1 MTLPLHELAALGA
14 AACWALTGTLVTG
27 AVREVGPFR
36 FNLLRHLLVILLLSA
51 VLFFRTPSGL
61 LDHNA
66 AIILILSGL
75 VGIFIGDTAN
85 FAAVGRLGARRAG
98 ALFALNAPMAAI
110 LGWTVLGETLS
121 GLAIIGIVVTVA
133 GVAVAII
140 GRPPAHAHRFEQTE
154 GVIRTGILFGLGAA
168 LGQAVGALISRPVM
182 EAGID
187 PYAASLLRVAASG
200 LCMGVVGGAM
210 MAGGRDPG
218 PTRPM
223 TTEVIVAA
231 FATAA
236 LGLGLGMT
244 LLLYA
249 LSGGKVGIVSTLSAT
264 SPVLI
269 LPMLWLRTGQRPT
282 AASWTGAAI
291 ACIGMALIFLRE
303 G

>member
-36 FNLLRHLLVILLLSA
+36 FNLLRHVLVILLLSA
-51 VLFFRTPSGL
+51 VILFRQPSGL
-61 LDHNA
+61 MDHHA
-66 AIILILSGL
+66 ALVLIFSGL
-75 VGIFIGDTAN
+75 IGIFFGDTMN

-98 ALFALNAPMAAI
+98 AIFALNAPMAAV

-121 GLAIIGIVVTVA
+121 LLATIGIVVTVA

-140 GRPPAHAHRFEQTE
+140 GRPAANAHRFEQTE
-154 GVIRTGILFGLGAA
+154 GIILTGILFGLGAA

-182 EAGID
+182 ASGID

-200 LCMGVVGGAM
+200 LCMGVLGGVM
-210 MAGGRDPG
+210 TAGRRGTAPA
-218 PTRPM
+218 RPI
-223 TTEVIVAA
+223 TTEVFVAA
-231 FATAA
+231 LATAA

-282 AASWTGAAI
+282 AASWAGAAI
-291 ACIGMALIFLRE
+291 ACLGMALIFLRD